1 MQLAEWGKY
10 IPVHECLAAC
20 YCCCSLSSWADE
32 PLPDTVNDVTDG
44 SVQVVSYC
52 GLSNT
57 VQLVQRRANV
67 IVRSGV
73 TAVTTAQHL
82 SRQPQVNGCR
92 ETTILSVGMNCQNTA
107 ARCDVSCDVTATP
120 SSGQACDVGHCPLNI
135 NLHNELIYNELTAV
149 QTRTERVSNILQ
161 AQRLLTLC
169 AWSTAVP
176 YDMIL
181 VSSL

>member
-1 MQLAEWGKY
+1 M
-10 IPVHECLAAC
+10 
-20 YCCCSLSSWADE
+20 
-32 PLPDTVNDVTDG
+32 NDVIDG

-92 ETTILSVGMNCQNTA
+92 KTTILSVGMNCQNTA
-107 ARCDVSCDVTATP
+107 ARCDVTRCDVSCDVTATP

-149 QTRTERVSNILQ
+149 QTRTKRVSNILQ

-169 AWSTAVP
+169 A
-176 YDMIL
+176 
-181 VSSL
+181 